1 MHNPLQEVLVPRVR
15 PGNDGASSSTAVVTR
30 GGKITAYF
38 TGRVIMIAFIL
49 SFSLAAG
56 IVVMYRKPD
65 EHAPT
70 LPAFLSTLGIGL
82 IAWAVATAVILLA
95 AGAILYRFMP
105 RRRPR

>member
-15 PGNDGASSSTAVVTR
+15 PGNDGGVPLDRRLTR

-82 IAWAVATAVILLA
+82 IAWAVATAVIFLA